1 MTNTCD
7 ALVQFGESTHAQ
19 LVSHLHD
26 RRLDI
31 TLHRPVISV
40 EDTVVTFFLWNIS
53 GQLVGYQQ
61 YRPSGS
67 KKHNNPRSGR
77 YFTYKT
83 PGTVAVWG
91 IESLCFAGPVFV
103 CEGIFDAARLT
114 ELGKPAIAVLS
125 SNPDSSTCNFLS
137 CLGRPTIAVCDND
150 TAGKQLAKYTTASII
165 VPEGDLGSATQD
177 FVDYLCTNAISI
189 LRCTT

>member
-7 ALVQFGESTHAQ
+7 ALLQLGESTHAQ

-26 RRLDI
+26 RHVDI
-31 TLHRPVISV
+31 ALHRPVISV
-40 EDTVVTFFLWNIS
+40 EDTVITFFLWNIS

-61 YRPSGS
+61 YRPDAP
-67 KKHNNPRSGR
+67 KKQNNPRCGR

-91 IESLCFAGPVFV
+91 IESLCFSGPVFV

-114 ELGKPAIAVLS
+114 EKCKPALAVLS
-125 SNPDSSTCNFLS
+125 SNPGSSTRNFLR

-150 TAGKQLAKYTTASII
+150 AAGVQLAKHTTASIA

-177 FVDYLCTNAISI
+177 FVDYLCSNAINI
-189 LRCTT
+189 LRRGT